1 MALSV
6 EDMIEHPALHRFV
19 RGQSQALLEA
29 FAASPRISSVF
40 ATQQRWLL
48 AHCGLAL
55 HFRRDESDSRTS
67 LTAARFFDLVQRH
80 EVASRN
86 TADSFIKEM
95 LKYQVLEYLPPGPDK
110 RVRLMKPSD
119 ATLQAL
125 FGWAVVHLSTLDSLD
140 GGGRLQAFVAAPDGM
155 RKLHPLIADGLLSS
169 IPVRQPERTF
179 SLFTW
184 LTNGGIVMEW
194 LITGVDPGHANLDR
208 IPTRVLSL
216 GEFAALLKL
225 SRTHLARKLR
235 DAEALG
241 SLGWFGER
249 GQSVMWVSRDFYRE
263 YMTAQAVK
271 LAIIDAAFD
280 VCFRDAS
287 SA

>member
-6 EDMIEHPALHRFV
+6 EDIAEHPALHRFV

-29 FAASPRISSVF
+29 YEASPRISSVF

-48 AHCGLAL
+48 AHCGLLL
-55 HFRRDESDSRTS
+55 HFRRDDADQDAGI
-67 LTAARFFDLVQRH
+67 TAARFFDLVQRY

-95 LKYQVLEYLPPGPDK
+95 LKYQVLEYLPAGRDK
-110 RVRLMKPSD
+110 RIRPMKPSD
-119 ATLQAL
+119 TTLQAVY
-125 FGWAVVHLSTLDSLD
+125 GWALVHLSTLDSLD
-140 GGGRLQAFVAAPDGM
+140 GGKRLPAFLADPQGL
-155 RKLHPLIADGLLSS
+155 RRIHPFIAEGLLSS
-169 IPVRQPERTF
+169 VPIRQPERTF

-184 LTNGGIVMEW
+184 LNNGGVVMEW
-194 LITGVDPGHANLDR
+194 LITGVDPEHAELDR

-216 GEFAALLKL
+216 GEFAAMLKL

-235 DAEALG
+235 DAEEMG

-271 LAIIDAAFD
+271 LAIIDAAFA
-280 VCFRDAS
+280 VSFPEA
-287 SA
+287 AKA